1 MIYNKILIG
10 KLLTA
15 EKSNLNNFL
24 SRLRFSLNRE
34 TLDVH
39 FVEKNIAK
47 I

>member
-1 MIYNKILIG
+1 MIYKKILVSKI
-10 KLLTA
+10 LTA
-15 EKSNLNNFL
+15 EKSNLKNFL

-39 FVEKNIAK
+39 FVEKNVAK